1 VTERELLDRA
11 IARSLFA
18 TLPKESVAALLQPG
32 HLLTLPARAI
42 GTPSIYS
49 EYAGLI
55 LDGLVRVFV
64 TAPGGREATMGY
76 RRPGDVLVPLH
87 EQLPPLRLQALTPC
101 RLWVVRSAAFSEW
114 LAGDAQCAAAVA
126 RYAGKLLYTTMEEF
140 RFSAFAPVRQR
151 VARHLLDLATA
162 TATNPSAPLLAPVSV
177 RDLADAVG
185 SVREVVSRDVR
196 HYLSR
201 GVLSRVRD
209 GYCVLRPDV
218 LRADADAGY
227 ATS

>member
-1 VTERELLDRA
+1 MDRA
-11 IARSLFA
+11 IARSFL
-18 TLPKESVAALLQPG
+18 AALPPAAVEA
-32 HLLTLPARAI
+32 LLGSGYLLALPARAV

-64 TAPGGREATMGY
+64 MAPGGREATMGY
-76 RRPGDVLVPLH
+76 RRPGDVLVPFH
-87 EQLPPLRLQALTPC
+87 EQLPPLRLQALSAC
-101 RLWVVRSAAFSEW
+101 RLWVVRAAAFSAW
-114 LAGDAQCAAAVA
+114 IARDAQCATAVA

-162 TATNPSAPLLAPVSV
+162 TATAASEPLVAPVSV

-185 SVREVVSRDVR
+185 SVREVVSRDLR
-196 HYLSR
+196 HYRSR
-201 GVLSRVRD
+201 GVVSRVRE

-227 ATS
+227 ATP